1 MSLRTPISERTQ
13 NGRIR
18 RRNRASRSAEME
30 DGRKANPCDR
40 EGEADTLAMGSPSR
54 GGMHPGNSHTR
65 GPKMARKPPDHWP
78 IIESRVR
85 HMCQVANE
93 NGPVAAKTLIDE
105 MMKKLEDEFE
115 AALQD
120 ERLWTTRQ
128 YEF

>member
-1 MSLRTPISERTQ
+1 
-13 NGRIR
+13 
-18 RRNRASRSAEME
+18 
-30 DGRKANPCDR
+30 
-40 EGEADTLAMGSPSR
+40 
-54 GGMHPGNSHTR
+54 
-65 GPKMARKPPDHWP
+65 MARKPPDHWP

-120 ERLWTTRQ
+120 ERFARW
-128 YEF
+128 